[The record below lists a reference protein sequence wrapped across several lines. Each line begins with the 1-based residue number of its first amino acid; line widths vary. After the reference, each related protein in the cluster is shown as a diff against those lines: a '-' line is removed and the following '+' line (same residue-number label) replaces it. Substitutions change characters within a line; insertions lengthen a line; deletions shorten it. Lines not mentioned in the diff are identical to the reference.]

1 MALSPRRVAHNLF
14 QRAFT
19 LVEVLVVIAIIV
31 VLMGIM
37 FPVVVGMIGE
47 GDKAKSAAMVQ
58 QLSLAIEAY
67 EGHMGDA
74 PPSSWKRFGTIGGKD
89 RPYKGLKPPSN
100 SVNTGA
106 ECLFIALTA
115 EVAGVAAFEWE
126 ADHFENIDGDKV
138 GGVPGWEFGDE
149 CNELVDAWGQPLVYI
164 HNRDYGKKFKI
175 ELPDGVTVEVQALKS
190 KKLKGYYRKR
200 SYQLFSLGQDGKP
213 GTSDDLGNFRR
224 ETSDDDEDEEENQ

>member
-1 MALSPRRVAHNLF
+1 MSCSPRSIAHK
-14 QRAFT
+14 AFT

-37 FPVVVGMIGE
+37 FPVVTGMLGE
-47 GDKAKSAAMVQ
+47 GDKAKSASLVQ

-74 PPSSWKRFGTIGGKD
+74 PPSSWKRFGTIGGKA

-106 ECLFIALTA
+106 ECLFVALTA
-115 EVAGVAAFEWE
+115 EVQGVAAFEWE
-126 ADHFENIDGDKV
+126 ADHFDNIDGDKV
-138 GGVPGWEFGDE
+138 GGVTGWDFGDE
-149 CNELVDAWGQPLVYI
+149 CNEIVDAWGQPIIYI

-175 ELPDGVTVEVQALKS
+175 ELPDGETVEVQALKS
-190 KKLKGYYRKR
+190 KKLKGYYKKR
-200 SYQLFSLGQDGKP
+200 SYQLFSLGKDGLP
-213 GTSDDLGNFRR
+213 GTSDDLANFRA
-224 ETSDDDEDEEENQ
+224 EHSDDEEENQ